1 LACET
6 DDAAFA
12 VGGLEAVFLLDRN
25 LLSSTTTIPARVDEV
40 AGTHQEV
47 LLAQLDC
54 ALTEL
59 QEQALAVAGLGWNH
73 YLMSP
78 AGSGKAQFRGGQGAC
93 LDRHPARSKWRWLM
107 LAWLFGLGLVVV
119 SGLLPSAVGYL
130 VILGTCVFLGSVLG
144 AHTGDPSGLRDHRQ

>member
-1 LACET
+1 M
-6 DDAAFA
+6 
-12 VGGLEAVFLLDRN
+12 
-25 LLSSTTTIPARVDEV
+25 
-40 AGTHQEV
+40 GTHQEV
-47 LLAQLDC
+47 LLAQRDC

-59 QEQALAVAGLGWNH
+59 QEQALAA
-73 YLMSP
+73 
-78 AGSGKAQFRGGQGAC
+78 AGAC
-93 LDRHPARSKWRWLM
+93 LVRHPARSKWRWLI